1 MDFLL
6 ANKIVLLYLLNY
18 YFTFSKHLSMTLIGV
33 LGTQE
38 LFIIFI
44 ILLVPLAAL
53 IEIIRSNFTN
63 PVNKIVWVLIVLL
76 LPLLGALLFWLIGR
90 NQVSR

>member
-1 MDFLL
+1 MQ
-6 ANKIVLLYLLNY
+6 
-18 YFTFSKHLSMTLIGV
+18 LIGV

-44 ILLVPLAAL
+44 VLVVPVAAL

-76 LPLLGALLFWLIGR
+76 LPLIGSLLFWVIGR
-90 NQVSR
+90 GQIGEKGAGSGES